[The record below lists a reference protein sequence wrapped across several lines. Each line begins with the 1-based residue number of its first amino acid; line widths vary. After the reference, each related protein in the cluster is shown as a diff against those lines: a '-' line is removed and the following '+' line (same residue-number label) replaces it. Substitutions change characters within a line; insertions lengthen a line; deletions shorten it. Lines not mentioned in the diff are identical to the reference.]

1 MWTQGKTWI
10 DRRKRHK
17 QHKWIFPSL
26 STFNYIVL
34 NHIVSTQATMWDGYH
49 FSSNLSRFWGTPLN
63 DTEGLV
69 RSWNVLIPQHL
80 WNPHVTQGR
89 YLFGDIT
96 SWCCSGS
103 EWCNGTVCN
112 AVVYHFVWRHLGVE
126 NWWMDVGVA
135 YFVQKYSM
143 ALRLDQCES
152 FPLDMC
158 MKVLNDPNSV
168 ILIDMVPSGLVWSMP
183 LNVPD
188 HVLQSSILICAGSM

>member
-1 MWTQGKTWI
+1 MSDGLGSSLGVESKDLRRGMGCLAMESVSEVNTFYRRGTFLFFKSSEHMWTQGKTWI

-26 STFNYIVL
+26 STFIYIVL

-49 FSSNLSRFWGTPLN
+49 FSSNLSRFWRFWGTSLN

-96 SWCCSGS
+96 SWCCSGL
-103 EWCNGTVCN
+103 EWCNG
-112 AVVYHFVWRHLGVE
+112 
-126 NWWMDVGVA
+126 M
-135 YFVQKYSM
+135 
-143 ALRLDQCES
+143 
-152 FPLDMC
+152 
-158 MKVLNDPNSV
+158 
-168 ILIDMVPSGLVWSMP
+168 
-183 LNVPD
+183 
-188 HVLQSSILICAGSM
+188 